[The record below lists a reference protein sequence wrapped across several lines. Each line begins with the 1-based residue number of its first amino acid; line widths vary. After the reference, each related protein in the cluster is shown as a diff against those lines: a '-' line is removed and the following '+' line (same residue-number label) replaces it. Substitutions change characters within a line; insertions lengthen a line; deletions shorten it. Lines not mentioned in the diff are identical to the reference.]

1 MEDLVGKRILKF
13 ENLKYFLLGITL
25 SFFIFT
31 VSNLLFGQGYKDG
44 MFIGDENTAFT
55 VKIKTDNIEKLNMIE
70 TVLKKNA
77 KDGFSIVVH
86 NNSKSNSNALEYNFY
101 TSNDYSDKIIT
112 YQEVEFSNTYEIK
125 TGDNILFDPIPKQP
139 IIVNN
144 LDFKNMSENAI
155 VMLFNFGEQK
165 HNDIISNLKGDLNNH
180 NILDVVSIEESVNH
194 DSQNNYSNIYLLK
207 EHMYIFLICSL
218 ISILIFKDINS
229 NFKEISLM
237 KIEGMS
243 NLSIYFKFV
252 LSKIILVTLLV
263 VLGLSILTLKNY
275 NLPIALVIPYYK
287 YLFYHTALSILS
299 LLVLTLLGYI
309 IILKTKIQSSIKG
322 YNQLET
328 SIIGLSFLKII
339 VLIIIALM
347 TTTYLKTLPESI
359 EGFLNYN
366 KSIEK
371 YKDLYII
378 NSSLNVDVDQVLEI
392 ERLKDS
398 LSKENEGFSTV
409 CLPEGDSAN
418 SMSDISVPIKNYSSI
433 YYIVDSDKNQIT
445 IDPGR
450 VLNDY
455 DKENFRHYGFDN
467 FPIITE
473 NLKTNDFIYCTRG
486 RTPAY
491 NEKLHYDDYE
501 VIKIE
506 VKNIY
511 DHDVMPNF
519 ILFKANSKAEAI
531 KVVDDIYDEFEE
543 NNQLIVESMEE
554 DLKTSYDISRQFLIE
569 AFINFS
575 LIIAVLL
582 VINNEIIDNFIAY
595 DHEENISLHLIG
607 KSKLY
612 MMRKYLFSSFLILI
626 IMLVIQLALY
636 LMYGMKIEPFIFIV
650 IIFLDII
657 SIIYYTRKIS
667 FRKLR
672 GL

>member
-243 NLSIYFKFV
+243 NLSI
-252 LSKIILVTLLV
+252 
-263 VLGLSILTLKNY
+263 
-275 NLPIALVIPYYK
+275 
-287 YLFYHTALSILS
+287 
-299 LLVLTLLGYI
+299 
-309 IILKTKIQSSIKG
+309 
-322 YNQLET
+322 
-328 SIIGLSFLKII
+328 
-339 VLIIIALM
+339 
-347 TTTYLKTLPESI
+347 
-359 EGFLNYN
+359 
-366 KSIEK
+366 
-371 YKDLYII
+371 
-378 NSSLNVDVDQVLEI
+378 
-392 ERLKDS
+392 
-398 LSKENEGFSTV
+398 
-409 CLPEGDSAN
+409 
-418 SMSDISVPIKNYSSI
+418 
-433 YYIVDSDKNQIT
+433 
-445 IDPGR
+445 
-450 VLNDY
+450 
-455 DKENFRHYGFDN
+455 
-467 FPIITE
+467 
-473 NLKTNDFIYCTRG
+473 
-486 RTPAY
+486 
-491 NEKLHYDDYE
+491 
-501 VIKIE
+501 
-506 VKNIY
+506 
-511 DHDVMPNF
+511 
-519 ILFKANSKAEAI
+519 
-531 KVVDDIYDEFEE
+531 
-543 NNQLIVESMEE
+543 
-554 DLKTSYDISRQFLIE
+554 
-569 AFINFS
+569 
-575 LIIAVLL
+575 
-582 VINNEIIDNFIAY
+582 
-595 DHEENISLHLIG
+595 
-607 KSKLY
+607 
-612 MMRKYLFSSFLILI
+612 
-626 IMLVIQLALY
+626 
-636 LMYGMKIEPFIFIV
+636 
-650 IIFLDII
+650 
-657 SIIYYTRKIS
+657 
-667 FRKLR
+667 
-672 GL
+672 